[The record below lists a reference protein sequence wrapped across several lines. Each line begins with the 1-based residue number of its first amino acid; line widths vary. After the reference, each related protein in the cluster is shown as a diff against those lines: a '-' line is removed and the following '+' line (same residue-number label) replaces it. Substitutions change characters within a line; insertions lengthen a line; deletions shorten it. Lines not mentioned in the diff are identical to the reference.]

1 MCGFCETEHYEL
13 SAARRAVL
21 LGRGVDAMSMLEAIA
36 KDMYKGRVAKGT
48 DVSKLIQNEYAQY
61 REAIAE
67 GTGMLATSTE
77 LGSPNFK
84 MLKNLQTNAG
94 TFAAFKTRH
103 HMREL
108 VAELRDQE
116 GNLRSFNQYMQA
128 TKAINEKYKL
138 QWAKTEY
145 DTAVRSSRMAT
156 VWSNIQQTA
165 DIYPNIKYL
174 RTRSANED
182 PQHLQWVGT
191 ILPINHPFWSTHFP
205 PNRWGCKCS
214 AEPTD
219 DFVTDVPPGM
229 PDEGFDFNPGAD
241 GMVFNVDKHPYSK
254 MPKKDRVQAAKE
266 ARHALVKYE
275 LKASRN
281 KAKAAGLFDKK
292 IKTPALPTPV
302 QLNRNS
308 WDKNGGSD
316 PYFFDRINI
325 LDNIVDVLATCSY
338 VMAEN
343 KKEKQ
348 DVRMCHV
355 LNWSGP
361 NNTAATLRVLELLS
375 GDMVLY
381 HIHVLKSIL

>member
-1 MCGFCETEHYEL
+1 MCGFCESERYEL

-21 LGRGVDAMSMLEAIA
+21 MGRGIDAMAMLEAIA
-36 KDMYKGRVAKGT
+36 KDVYKGRVPKST
-48 DVSKLIQNEYAQY
+48 DISKLIQDEYAQY
-61 REAIAE
+61 RDAIQE
-67 GTGMLATSTE
+67 GAGMLATSTE

-103 HMREL
+103 QMRKL
-108 VAELRDQE
+108 VTELRDPE

-128 TKAINEKYKL
+128 TKSINENYKV
-138 QWAKTEY
+138 QWAKAEY

-165 DIYPNIKYL
+165 DIYPNIRYL

-191 ILPINHPFWSTHFP
+191 VLPINHPFWSTHFP

-229 PDEGFDFNPGAD
+229 PDEGFGFNPGAD
-241 GMVFNVDKHPYSK
+241 GLVFNVDEHPYSK

-266 ARHALVKYE
+266 ARLAMLRFE
-275 LKASRN
+275 LRESREA
-281 KAKAAGLFDKK
+281 AKNAGLMSKK
-292 IKTPALPTPV
+292 IKTPALQTPV
-302 QLNRNS
+302 TLNRNS
-308 WDKNGGSD
+308 WNKSGGND

-325 LDNIVDVLATCSY
+325 LDNIVEVLANCSY

-355 LNWSGP
+355 LNWTGP
-361 NNTAATLRVLELLS
+361 NNTGATLRVLEMKN

-381 HIHVLKSIL
+381 HIHVLKSIM